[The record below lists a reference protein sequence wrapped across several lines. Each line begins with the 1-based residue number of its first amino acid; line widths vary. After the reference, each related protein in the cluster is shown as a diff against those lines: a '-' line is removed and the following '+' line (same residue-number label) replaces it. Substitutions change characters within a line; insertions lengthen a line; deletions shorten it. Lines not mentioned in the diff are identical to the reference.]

1 MASQQPNDGAKAR
14 DPDHYGGKSRF
25 ELELE
30 VSDQAAFVQA
40 LGNPYYL
47 HNLADSKVLYEPE
60 FVAYIKYLRYWS
72 SPEYIKYLSFP
83 GPALKALDLLQEER
97 FRKDMIN
104 PMVRDQLV
112 ADWSQAAIK

>member
-1 MASQQPNDGAKAR
+1 MAVQQPNNGVKAR

-30 VSDQAAFVQA
+30 FVQA

-47 HNLADSKVLYEPE
+47 HNLADSKVLYQPE
-60 FVAYIKYLRYWS
+60 FVEYIKYLRYWS

-83 GPALKALDLLQEER
+83 GPALKALDLLQEEQ